1 MNSDFQSSV
10 KYILKRTHQKSLRR
24 EGLKHSQAPPK
35 NSKSWAPL
43 HALTATQMK
52 DASTPKGLLYKWML
66 PLSRASVSGCWWLH
80 APLSMGLS
88 RQEHWSGLP
97 IPSPVYMNR
106 YEGKKRLGTRVK
118 IYFYLA
124 LCSIKVLHFIT
135 SFRAQGETSVTLPW
149 MTLKT
154 LCSFGHKVL
163 INKHK
168 SE

>member
-1 MNSDFQSSV
+1 MNSDFQSAV
-10 KYILKRTHQKSLRR
+10 KYILKRRHQKSLRR
-24 EGLKHSQAPPK
+24 GGLKHSQAPPK

-52 DASTPKGLLYKWML
+52 DASTPKGLRYKRML
-66 PLSRASVSGCWWLH
+66 PLSRAVCPALGDSMLLCPWDSPGENTGVGCQFL
-80 APLSMGLS
+80 L
-88 RQEHWSGLP
+88 QCTY
-97 IPSPVYMNR
+97 V
-106 YEGKKRLGTRVK
+106 GKKRLGTRVK

-135 SFRAQGETSVTLPW
+135 SFCAQGETSVTLPW

-154 LCSFGHKVL
+154 LCSFRHKVL